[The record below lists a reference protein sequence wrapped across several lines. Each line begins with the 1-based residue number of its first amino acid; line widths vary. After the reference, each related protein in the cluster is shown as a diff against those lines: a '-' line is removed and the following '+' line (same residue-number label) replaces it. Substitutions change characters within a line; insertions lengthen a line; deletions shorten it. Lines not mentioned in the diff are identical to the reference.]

1 MNDTVRM
8 LPGDVYCPFCLGEPL
23 DMLVTDGNLF
33 WSCVGQPGCGRQ
45 EFQHPYDADADGR
58 FTWVWSD
65 KYPKPNPGCPW
76 CGSCNIRGV
85 FVESRGDAQFI
96 CRRESCRTMWRGE
109 WVRQGS
115 SDNWQADRWKI
126 HVPVESVP
134 WASGTWADL
143 ECARRFPAQF
153 WEDHSDAFPACCRWP
168 KSCSAF
174 DPGFTVGKGPT
185 TLPVVW
191 FDGFGWR
198 SGPPDPKTIPNHLF
212 SGMQIRWAQRRF
224 QGLLPT
230 TPPEE
235 ANDDEHDDCPHCGTG
250 PCTEACD

>member
-1 MNDTVRM
+1 MTRPKVR
-8 LPGDVYCPFCLGEPL
+8 
-23 DMLVTDGNLF
+23 
-33 WSCVGQPGCGRQ
+33 
-45 EFQHPYDADADGR
+45 
-58 FTWVWSD
+58 
-65 KYPKPNPGCPW
+65 
-76 CGSCNIRGV
+76 I
-85 FVESRGDAQFI
+85 
-96 CRRESCRTMWRGE
+96 
-109 WVRQGS
+109 
-115 SDNWQADRWKI
+115 
-126 HVPVESVP
+126 PVEQVP

-143 ECARRFPAQF
+143 ECYRRRAYTAGLFAGEYHP
-153 WEDHSDAFPACCRWP
+153 ECCRWP

-230 TPPEE
+230 TSPEE
-235 ANDDEHDDCPHCGTG
+235 ASDDDNHDGGEERGCGK
-250 PCTEACD
+250 ACRRT